1 MATTS
6 RSTRPGLVCDTRQHD
21 GKHGHVDG
29 WLAAHGVPFAYRKV
43 DFGDYIRDDDMSNI
57 SVDTKKDVQEL
68 AGNVGR
74 DHARLVREI
83 ERANAAGWRLWFVVE
98 EHPEYNDRR
107 KLATWVSRVCRSCRR
122 CDPLE
127 SKCRVR
133 RFKPMN
139 GPTLAKIVARL
150 ESDHA
155 ARFLFCDRKDTARV
169 ICDLLGVRYER

>member
-1 MATTS
+1 MEPVICEDS
-6 RSTRPGLVCDTRQHD
+6 RQQA
-21 GKHGHVDG
+21 GKHALKHG
-29 WLAAHGVPFAYRKV
+29 WWAAHGVEVARRKL
-43 DFGDYIRDDDMSNI
+43 DFGDYIRDDDISNI

-83 ERANAAGWRLWFVVE
+83 ERANDAGYRLWFVVE
-98 EHPEYNDRR
+98 EHPEYNDRAR
-107 KLATWVSRVCRSCRR
+107 LATWVSRVCRQCRR
-122 CDPLE
+122 CDPLT
-127 SKCRVR
+127 SKCRVK

-155 ARFLFCDRKDTARV
+155 ARFLFCDRRDTARV
-169 ICDLLGVRYER
+169 ICDLLGVGYARDQTQG

>member
-1 MATTS
+1 M
-6 RSTRPGLVCDTRQHD
+6 LYCDTRQQA

-29 WLAAHGVPFAYRKV
+29 WFSAHGVPFEYRKL
-43 DFGDYIRDDDMSNI
+43 DYGDYMRDGSNI

-68 AGNVGR
+68 AGNCGR

-83 ERANAAGWRLWFVVE
+83 ERANAAGYRLWFVIE
-98 EHPEYNDRR
+98 ERPEYNDRAR
-107 KLATWVSRVCRSCRR
+107 LATWESRVCRSCRR
-122 CDPLE
+122 CDPLT

-139 GPTLAKIVARL
+139 GPTLAKIVAKL

-155 ARFLFCDRKDTARV
+155 ARFTFCDRRDTARV